1 MEISK
6 LIELNRLARE
16 DGKKYSK
23 KRYLFPQLS
32 KGGGRH
38 FLGIAGPRGTG
49 KTVILKQ
56 FAIETPGSFYISMDT
71 IKENLFEIVKKL
83 REDLK
88 IKTFLIDEV
97 HFNPHYGESL
107 KKIYD
112 FLDVGVIFTGSVSL
126 SLFGSSY
133 DLSRRAVIKKLY
145 PFSFRE
151 YLYFRHDAKLPPV
164 SMGDILEK
172 KWKEEVFSYA
182 DRFESYLKGGN
193 FPFSLDE
200 PDPLALLK
208 NIVETVIRKDIPAV
222 GKITVHEIDI
232 IERLLSF
239 IGKSGIDGINYSSI
253 SKNLGITKYKAQ
265 QYVSL
270 LEQAFILLRVMP
282 KGTNVLK
289 EPKILMALPYR
300 LLYRDF
306 ESAKGALREDFF
318 AETMAALGKE
328 IYYLKS
334 TRGEKTPDYML
345 SAGGKRIIVEI
356 GGRGKGREQ
365 FKGIQEKKKLILT
378 SSIETGG
385 IKRPLFLVGL
395 IS

>member
-6 LIELNRLARE
+6 LIELDRLARE
-16 DGKKYSK
+16 DGKKYGK
-23 KRYLFPQLS
+23 KRYLFSQL
-32 KGGGRH
+32 GGEKSRH
-38 FLGIAGPRGTG
+38 FIGIAGPRGTG

-56 FAIETPGSFYISMDT
+56 LAIERPDSFYISLDT
-71 IKENLFEIVKKL
+71 IREDLFETVKKL
-83 REDLK
+83 HEELK
-88 IKTFLIDEV
+88 IKTLLIDEV
-97 HFNPHYGESL
+97 HFSPHYGESL

-126 SLFGSSY
+126 SLFDSSY

-151 YLYFRHDAKLPPV
+151 YLYFRCNVELPPV
-164 SMGDILEK
+164 SMDDILA
-172 KWKEEVFSYA
+172 KELKREVFAYA
-182 DRFESYLKGGN
+182 DKFEHYMRGGN
-193 FPFSLDE
+193 LPFSLE
-200 PDPLALLK
+200 NPEPLALLR
-208 NIVETVIRKDIPAV
+208 NIVQIVIRKDIPAV
-222 GKITVHEIDI
+222 GKITAPEIDI

-270 LEQAFILLRVMP
+270 LEQAFILLRIMP
-282 KGTNVLK
+282 KGTNVLR

-300 LLYRDF
+300 LLYMDF
-306 ESAKGALREDFF
+306 ENAKGALREDFF
-318 AETMAALGKE
+318 AETMVSLGKE

-345 SAGGKRIIVEI
+345 SIDGKRIIVEI

-365 FKGIQEKKKLILT
+365 FKGIQEKKRLILIP
-378 SSIETGG
+378 SIETGG

-395 IS
+395 I